1 MAHEQT
7 KGAINKV
14 QGRVEAALGTL
25 TGNRRQQV
33 LGKARQVKG
42 GAQVALGDLQQ
53 APKQRHGKP

>member
-1 MAHEQT
+1 MTEEQT
-7 KGAINKV
+7 KGTINKAR
-14 QGRVEAALGTL
+14 GRVEAAVGKL

-53 APKQRHGKP
+53 APKQPNDKP